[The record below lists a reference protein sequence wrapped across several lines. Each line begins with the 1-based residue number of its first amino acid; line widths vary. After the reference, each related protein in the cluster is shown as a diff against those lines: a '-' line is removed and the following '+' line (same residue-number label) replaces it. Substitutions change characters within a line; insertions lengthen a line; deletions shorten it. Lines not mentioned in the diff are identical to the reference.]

1 MNARSERT
9 RGSVRQASHV
19 QQLKKIRLFA
29 TDVDGTLTDGGMYCS
44 DSGDQIRKFNA
55 WDGLGLVL
63 LKHAGIVVAFI
74 TMDHAP
80 LVSLRADRLGI
91 SEVHQGVRD
100 KLAALKELSLKYDL
114 GFEEIAYM
122 GDDVNDVPALQAVGF
137 SATPANGRDQVRRTV
152 RYVCNANGGEGA
164 VREVADMILAAQR
177 VECPTD

>member
-19 QQLKKIRLFA
+19 RQLKKIRLFA
-29 TDVDGTLTDGGMYCS
+29 TDVDGVLTDGGMYCS

-63 LKHAGIVVAFI
+63 LKNAGIVVAFI

-91 SEVHQGVRD
+91 SEIHQGVRD
-100 KLAALKELSLKYDL
+100 KLAVLKALSLKYHL

-137 SATPANGRDQVRRTV
+137 SATPANGRDQVRSTV

-164 VREVADMILAAQR
+164 VREVADMILAVQS

>member
-19 QQLKKIRLFA
+19 RQLKKIRLFA
-29 TDVDGTLTDGGMYCS
+29 TDVDGVLTDGGMYWS
-44 DSGDQIRKFNA
+44 DSGDQIRKFHA

-63 LKHAGIVVAFI
+63 LKNAGIVVAFI

-80 LVSLRADRLGI
+80 LVSLRANGLGI
-91 SEVHQGVRD
+91 SEIHQGVRD
-100 KLAALKELSLKYDL
+100 KLAVLKELSLKYHL

-137 SATPANGRDQVRRTV
+137 SAAPANGRDQVRSTV
-152 RYVCNANGGEGA
+152 RYVCSANGGEGA
-164 VREVADMILAAQR
+164 VREVADMILAVQS

>member
-19 QQLKKIRLFA
+19 RQLKKIRLFA
-29 TDVDGTLTDGGMYCS
+29 TDVDGVLTDGGMYWS

-63 LKHAGIVVAFI
+63 LKNAGIVVAFI

-91 SEVHQGVRD
+91 SEIHQGVRD
-100 KLAALKELSLKYDL
+100 KLAVLKELSLKYHL

-137 SATPANGRDQVRRTV
+137 SAAPANGRDQVRSTV
-152 RYVCNANGGEGA
+152 RYVCSANGGEGA
-164 VREVADMILAAQR
+164 VREVADMILAVQS
-177 VECPTD
+177 VERPTD